1 MAQASDLISM
11 IRDDVFES
19 IMLFVKD
26 SSNCYYCVQSPSETA
41 LLVQSVYWDQWYL
54 YIKSAEYLCE
64 MKKDTT
70 YWVIGQVGE
79 REKQR
84 EQIREER
91 EVGLVE
97 RRNAV
102 GWFARW

>member
-1 MAQASDLISM
+1 
-11 IRDDVFES
+11 
-19 IMLFVKD
+19 
-26 SSNCYYCVQSPSETA
+26 
-41 LLVQSVYWDQWYL
+41 
-54 YIKSAEYLCE
+54 

-102 GWFARW
+102 G